1 MSSEMMVVSIVL
13 AAATA
18 AFVIFP
24 FVQRD
29 PDAPVATPKS
39 IIGRRR
45 HAYETLLAEKQ
56 RVLRSIR
63 DLDLDYDMDKL
74 PLSVYANQRIYL
86 IQLYVAIVRRLDDL
100 EIEMNEHQARVE
112 AAVAAYRKAS

>member
-1 MSSEMMVVSIVL
+1 MSSEMMVVSIVI

-24 FVQRD
+24 FIQRD
-29 PDAPVATPKS
+29 PDVPATTARSKA
-39 IIGRRR
+39 GRRR
-45 HAYETLLAEKQ
+45 HAYETLVTEKQ

-63 DLDLDYDMDKL
+63 DLDLDYDMNKL
-74 PLSVYANQRIYL
+74 PMSVYASQRIYL
-86 IQLYVAIVRRLDDL
+86 IQLYVAMVRRLDDL
-100 EIEMNEHQARVE
+100 EIEMNEQQARVE